1 MATTILSGLVD
12 TADPVAGEIKVDM
25 SEQISMLDPDV
36 SQFKTMLMKLPQT
49 RANSF
54 KLEWLQDR
62 LIPRTTALT
71 ASAASDVTN
80 FAVTATTGL
89 YFKAGDI
96 ARIVNT
102 GEAVRITA
110 VASASLTVV
119 RAVGTVTAASAQ
131 STADGGLVI
140 VGGSNEQGATLPT
153 ALVTQRVAA
162 YNYTQIVRN
171 AYRFTRTMVETATY
185 GSNPDILA
193 FERKK
198 KASEHAADLENQYF
212 FGARSYSAG
221 TNNPRTTSG
230 GLIEFISTNITSATT
245 LDKGTFNDFMRTG
258 LQYGSS
264 NKVLFAAPIVAQ
276 VISEFLGDNWVQ
288 VPASERAWGAKVDA
302 YISAIYGTR
311 IPVVVKRQ
319 WGGYGALTANFYSTK
334 AFLVDMENV
343 ERCPLTDTSLLRNR
357 QANDADEFAEEYL
370 CESGL
375 RVKSEETHALLDDVL
390 G

>member
-1 MATTILSGLVD
+1 M
-12 TADPVAGEIKVDM
+12 
-25 SEQISMLDPDV
+25 
-36 SQFKTMLMKLPQT
+36 
-49 RANSF
+49 
-54 KLEWLQDR
+54 
-62 LIPRTTALT
+62 
-71 ASAASDVTN
+71 
-80 FAVTATTGL
+80 
-89 YFKAGDI
+89 GDI
-96 ARIVNT
+96 ARLVNT
-102 GEAVRITA
+102 GEAVRVTT
-110 VASASLTVV
+110 VAASSLTVV

-153 ALVTQRVAA
+153 ALITQRVAA

-198 KASEHAADLENQYF
+198 KASEHKTDLENQYF

-230 GLIEFISTNITSATT
+230 GLIEFISTNTTSAST

-276 VISEFLGDNWVQ
+276 VISEFLGDNWIRAK
-288 VPASERAWGAKVDA
+288 PDERVWGGKVDA
-302 YISAIYGTR
+302 YISAIYGTSV
-311 IPVVVKRQ
+311 PVVVKRQ

-343 ERCPLTDTSLLRNR
+343 TLCPLTSSSLLRNR

-370 CESGL
+370 AETGL
-375 RVKSEETHALLDDVL
+375 RVKVESSHSLLDDVV